1 MGIVGWILTV
11 IGIVCVLL
19 GMIGGARDMFRRQ
32 NEPGAQAALP
42 TEVVKVIGKIVEA
55 PTFKMF
61 FGGRPTSD
69 RDRPRPHGR

>member
-55 PTFKMF
+55 RHSRCSSGAAYF
-61 FGGRPTSD
+61 
-69 RDRPRPHGR
+69 